1 MGLEGSCLRKL
12 SLEALLDTMYL
23 LPATGVSIKGLLKD
37 AIVRL
42 MQKGNQISISN
53 ISVFELSA
61 KGAKHV
67 AAETLSAERVTRGG
81 RAIVYDERITVV
93 PMHDSSILLAAFK
106 LRRMLSDFIDCLIL
120 SSAINYCDAVV
131 TEDKDIQS
139 LERKEEFNG
148 LVATVNP
155 KFKIQTLID
164 TL

>member
-1 MGLEGSCLRKL
+1 M
-12 SLEALLDTMYL
+12 
-23 LPATGVSIKGLLKD
+23 ATGT
-37 AIVRL
+37 
-42 MQKGNQISISN
+42 
-53 ISVFELSA
+53 
-61 KGAKHV
+61 H
-67 AAETLSAERVTRGG
+67 SAERVPRGI

-93 PMHDSSILLAAFK
+93 PMHDSSILLTAFK

-139 LERKEEFNG
+139 LKRKEEFNG